1 MKMTLEITGEIQ
13 EEEYL
18 KYKADIMDLIDKLLS
33 EKIFIEDAEQQGFGK
48 IDDTMRE
55 IIKKP
60 SDQKNDKMEPE
71 FRSFDRIGKDQKT
84 SKTQRKKKT
93 CLVGKF
99 FLEKTD
105 HVNNEM
111 ARRNWKSILSV
122 ENEDKLMLKKSEIPV
137 INSSEV
143 KRSNDE
149 VNI

>member
-1 MKMTLEITGEIQ
+1 MTLEITGEIQ

-71 FRSFDRIGKDQKT
+71 FRSFDRIGKD
-84 SKTQRKKKT
+84 
-93 CLVGKF
+93 
-99 FLEKTD
+99 
-105 HVNNEM
+105 
-111 ARRNWKSILSV
+111 
-122 ENEDKLMLKKSEIPV
+122 
-137 INSSEV
+137 
-143 KRSNDE
+143 
-149 VNI
+149 